1 MQIKEFIAEFIGTF
15 ALVFIGAGAVLVNGL
30 TNGGVALVGIALAH
44 GLVLMTMIYSL
55 AHISGA
61 HFNPA
66 VTIAMLA
73 NKRIQ
78 LSNALS
84 YIVAQLLG
92 ASVAGLLLLWL
103 YPSANGEQLYGFPI
117 NLSFGFGILL
127 EAVLTFFLVLTI
139 YGVAV
144 NKQVQSGIFGLAIGS
159 VLIYDILMGGTQTG
173 AAMNPARAFGPA
185 LASGIWSPQII
196 YWVGPVVGAL
206 VASFVYEY
214 LFLREEKSK
223 RK

>member
-1 MQIKEFIAEFIGTF
+1 MQIKELIAEFIGTF
-15 ALVFIGAGAVLVNGL
+15 ALIFIGAGAVLVNSL

-66 VTIAMLA
+66 VTIALLA
-73 NKRIQ
+73 NKRIH
-78 LSNALS
+78 LSKALS

-103 YPSANGEQLYGFPI
+103 YPSASSEQLYGFPI
-117 NLSFGFGILL
+117 NLSFGFGVLL

-196 YWVGPVVGAL
+196 YWIGPVVGAL

>member
-1 MQIKEFIAEFIGTF
+1 MQLRNYIAEFIGTF
-15 ALVFIGAGAVLVNGL
+15 ALVFIGAGAVLINGI
-30 TNGGVALVGIALAH
+30 TGGMVSLVGIALAH

-55 AHISGA
+55 ANVSGA

-73 NKRIQ
+73 NKRIDARKATGYIVSQ
-78 LSNALS
+78 LS
-84 YIVAQLLG
+84 G
-92 ASVAGLLLLWL
+92 ASIAGLLLLFL
-103 YPSANGEQLYGFPI
+103 YPAASAQQLYGFPTQI
-117 NLSFGFGILL
+117 ALGFGALL

-144 NKQVQSGIFGLAIGS
+144 NKRAPAGFFGLAIGA
-159 VLIYDILMGGTQTG
+159 VLVYDIIMGGTQTG

-185 LASGIWSPQII
+185 LASGIWSPQLI
-196 YWVGPVVGAL
+196 YWIGPVIGAL

-214 LFLREEKSK
+214 LLLEHKIS
-223 RK
+223 